1 MKKTQMQKLYE
12 KVREYDDLLT
22 VPNEVKYAE
31 LHSMRS
37 GIDILIKEINQF
49 NIDTPDKDSQFKLKR
64 LFNNA
69 MRLIAE
75 FIEMRTK
82 ENYDYRLALKKKDYV
97 IAKLKEYIDS
107 KDDLDAEIPSDDE
120 EDKKKKKD
128 TAPELKGLSKKE
140 IELMKSI
147 K

>member
-120 EDKKKKKD
+120 EDKKKD

>member
-37 GIDILIKEINQF
+37 GIDILIKEINQI
-49 NIDTPDKDSQFKLKR
+49 NIDTPYKDSQFKLKR

-75 FIEMRTK
+75 FIDMKTK
-82 ENYDYRLALKKKDYV
+82 ENYDYRLALTKKDYV

-120 EDKKKKKD
+120 EDKKKKD
-128 TAPELKGLSKKE
+128 TALELKGLSKKE

>member
-1 MKKTQMQKLYE
+1 
-12 KVREYDDLLT
+12 LLT

-82 ENYDYRLALKKKDYV
+82 ENYDNRLALKKKDYV
-97 IAKLKEYIDS
+97 IAKLKEYINS

-120 EDKKKKKD
+120 EDKK
-128 TAPELKGLSKKE
+128 
-140 IELMKSI
+140 IRR
-147 K
+147 

>member
-1 MKKTQMQKLYE
+1 MQKLYE

>member
-120 EDKKKKKD
+120 EDKKIRRRI
-128 TAPELKGLSKKE
+128 LHLN
-140 IELMKSI
+140 
-147 K
+147 

>member
-120 EDKKKKKD
+120 GDKKKD
-128 TAPELKGLSKKE
+128 AVPELKGLSKKE

>member
-1 MKKTQMQKLYE
+1 MNKTQMQKLYE
-12 KVREYDDLLT
+12 QVREYDDLLKI
-22 VPNEVKYAE
+22 PNEVRYSE
-31 LHSMRS
+31 LHSIRS
-37 GIDILIKEINQF
+37 SIDNLIKEINQF
-49 NIDTPDKDSQFKLKR
+49 NIEDNGKDSHFKLKR
-64 LFNNA
+64 LFNNC

-82 ENYDYRLALKKKDYV
+82 ENYDYKLQLKKKDYV

-120 EDKKKKKD
+120 EDKKKKD

-140 IELMKSI
+140 LDLMKSI

>member
-1 MKKTQMQKLYE
+1 MQKPYE

>member
-1 MKKTQMQKLYE
+1 MKKTQMQILYE

-69 MRLIAE
+69 MRSIVE
-75 FIEMRTK
+75 FIEIRTK
-82 ENYDYRLALKKKDYV
+82 ENYDYRLELKKKDYV

-107 KDDLDAEIPSDDE
+107 KDDLDAEIPSDDK
-120 EDKKKKKD
+120 EDKKKKD